1 MNINHTSST
10 ELIEFSP
17 IHDTLD
23 SAKTT
28 AKAQGL
34 STFYGSLAILST
46 IVGGGIVG
54 IPLSFYSLGLPVGTL
69 TSMLIA
75 VSS

>member
-17 IHDTLD
+17 IHDPLD
-23 SAKTT
+23 PGKTT

>member
-1 MNINHTSST
+1 MNINHSSST

-17 IHDTLD
+17 IHEPNDPD
-23 SAKTT
+23 KTT
-28 AKAQGL
+28 PPAQGL

-54 IPLSFYSLGLPVGTL
+54 IPLSFYSLGLPLGTL
-69 TSMLIA
+69 TSLLIA